1 VYRGS
6 LNPPRRRPG
15 CPQWSL
21 KTGVEHMVKVLEGE
35 AELIVTAEY
44 ARHTLEITLSSWE
57 SMRTG
62 QAIELRT
69 TL

>member
-1 VYRGS
+1 
-6 LNPPRRRPG
+6 
-15 CPQWSL
+15 
-21 KTGVEHMVKVLEGE
+21 MVKVLEGE

-57 SMRTG
+57 SMRAG

-69 TL
+69 TF